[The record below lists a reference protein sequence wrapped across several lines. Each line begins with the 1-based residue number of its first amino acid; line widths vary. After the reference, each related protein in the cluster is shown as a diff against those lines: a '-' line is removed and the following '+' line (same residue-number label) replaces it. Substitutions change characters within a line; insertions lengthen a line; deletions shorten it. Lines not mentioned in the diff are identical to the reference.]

1 MTYLT
6 VLSALGGGAL
16 IGLAAAL
23 LLFFTNRTAGISGIA
38 AGLLPPW
45 QQGFGWRLWFLSGL
59 VLSAPIWSLL
69 GGRVHIQIDTP
80 LAVLAIAGLLVG
92 YGTRLGGGCTSGHG
106 ICGNAR
112 LSVRSIV
119 ATLLFM
125 TTAGI
130 TVFIVRHSL

>member
-6 VLSALGGGAL
+6 VLSALGGGVL

-23 LLFFTNRTAGISGIA
+23 LLFFNNRTAGISGIA
-38 AGLLPPW
+38 AGILPPW
-45 QQGFGWRLWFLSGL
+45 PQDTGWRLSFLAGL
-59 VLSAPIWSLL
+59 VLSAPLWKLL
-69 GGRVHIQIDTP
+69 GGNVHVQINAP
-80 LAVLAIAGLLVG
+80 LTVLAIAGLLVG

-106 ICGNAR
+106 ICGIAR

-125 TTAGI
+125 TTAGM
-130 TVFIVRHSL
+130 TVFLVRHGF